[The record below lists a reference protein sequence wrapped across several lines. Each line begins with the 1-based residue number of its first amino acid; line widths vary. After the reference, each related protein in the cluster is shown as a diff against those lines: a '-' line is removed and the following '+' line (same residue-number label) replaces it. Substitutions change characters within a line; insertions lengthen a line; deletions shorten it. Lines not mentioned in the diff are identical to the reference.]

1 MPKQSWV
8 LIAVVLSASLFV
20 IGCQGSSVDG
30 KEDSA
35 LIDGVFGDLKARE
48 SRRARDDGV
57 FSTAD
62 RRGPNS
68 SSNIQ
73 NFMPDNG
80 GLTPVDSD
88 EAATAGEYTLNFE
101 NTDVK
106 DVVRAVLNDA
116 LKVNYTISGDVSGPV
131 TISSARPVSREALLK
146 TLETSLASFG
156 FSLVKSGAGYRV
168 TASDTVTGG
177 TVDRGRKVRAGYG
190 VSIVPLK
197 YLPASS
203 VMELLN
209 GFVAP
214 AEGLRVNAA
223 GNSVIVRGTG
233 PQRTEVIEAI
243 MSFDADFMQNQRV
256 SIFRLTQA
264 RPQDVVPEL
273 ERIFNVEGDSSLIQ
287 FRAVGR
293 IRGIMAISKNPALI
307 RRAET
312 WMRRLDQRDSATG
325 QNVVIYKAKYRK
337 AEELAKVVS
346 GLFGVG
352 TNTSAPARP
361 AEVPKLDEQA
371 SEDAS
376 GQDEASDTAKPAVDR
391 IASAFDDPQTADNS
405 VPNVVDLTSAAREQ
419 ATLRISADISNNS
432 VVIYGEGEQT
442 EQVIETLKKLDSTP
456 VQVAINVTIAEVRL
470 TEDLKYGVQY
480 FLKSKQLGLGRDN
493 GSLSLIDRAGNS
505 IKKQTPGL
513 NFVGGADANP
523 DVIISA
529 LNVLTDVE
537 ILSSPSLVVVENQT
551 ATLQVGDEVPITT
564 QQSQSVENGLAPVI
578 NQVQFRETGIILNVT
593 PRISQTDAVTM
604 DIVQEISSVAS
615 GANTLTPT
623 ISKRS
628 IRTQISVNDQQTVV
642 LGGLISANS
651 QKTKSGVPVLMK
663 LPLVG
668 DMFSNTAKTKGR
680 NELIVLIRPVIIRD
694 AQDAADVAESL
705 RSQMSTINDRSGT
718 KW

>member
-8 LIAVVLSASLFV
+8 LIAALLVLSLLLP
-20 IGCQGSSVDG
+20 GCQGNSIDG
-30 KEDSA
+30 KENSTF
-35 LIDGVFGDLKARE
+35 IDGVFGDIKARE
-48 SRRARDDGV
+48 ARKARDDGT
-57 FSTAD
+57 FTTAD
-62 RRGPNS
+62 SRATIQRS
-68 SSNIQ
+68 KIQ
-73 NFMPDNG
+73 NFMPDVG

-88 EAATAGEYTLNFE
+88 DASTAGEYTVNFE
-101 NTDVK
+101 NTDIK

-116 LKVNYTISGDVSGPV
+116 LKMNYTIDGDVSGPV

-146 TLETSLASFG
+146 TLESSLSSFG
-156 FSLVKSGAGYRV
+156 FALVKTGSGYRV
-168 TASDTVTGG
+168 TANETASAS
-177 TVDRGRKVRAGYG
+177 TVDNGRKVRAGYG

-203 VMELLN
+203 VLELLN

-214 AEGLRVNAA
+214 AEGLRINAA
-223 GNSVIVRGTG
+223 GNSLIIRGTG
-233 PQRTEVIEAI
+233 PQRAEVIEAV

-256 SIFRLTQA
+256 SMFRLTEA

-273 ERIFNVEGDSSLIQ
+273 ERIFNAKGDSSLIQ
-287 FRAVGR
+287 FRPVSR

-307 RRAET
+307 RRAES
-312 WMRRLDQRDSATG
+312 WVRRLDQQDAATG

-352 TNTSAPARP
+352 TNAAIP
-361 AEVPKLDEQA
+361 
-371 SEDAS
+371 
-376 GQDEASDTAKPAVDR
+376 AKPAPVPQLDQQNSDQTADQNATEDKAAPSVDR
-391 IASAFDDPQTADNS
+391 IASAFDDPQTTDGN
-405 VPNVVDLTSAAREQ
+405 VPNVVDLTSEARDRP
-419 ATLRISADISNNS
+419 TLRISADVSNNS
-432 VVIYGEGEQT
+432 VVIYGDGEQT
-442 EQVIETLKKLDSTP
+442 DQVVATLKKLDSTP

-470 TEDLKYGVQY
+470 TDDLKYGVQY
-480 FLKSKQLGLGRDN
+480 FLNSKQLGLGRDN

-564 QQSQSVENGLAPVI
+564 QQSQSVENSLAPVV

-694 AQDAADVAESL
+694 AQDAADVAQSL
-705 RSQMSTINDRSGT
+705 RSQMSIIDDRSGT

>member
-1 MPKQSWV
+1 MS
-8 LIAVVLSASLFV
+8 
-20 IGCQGSSVDG
+20 GCQGSGIDG
-30 KEDSA
+30 KEDSTF
-35 LIDGVFGDLKARE
+35 IDGVFGDIKARE
-48 SRRARDDGV
+48 ARRARDDGV
-57 FSTAD
+57 YSTAD
-62 RRGPNS
+62 QQGRNTRNKS
-68 SSNIQ
+68 QS
-73 NFMPDNG
+73 FMPDTG

-88 EAATAGEYTLNFE
+88 DAATAGEYTLNFE
-101 NTDVK
+101 NTDIK
-106 DVVRAVLNDA
+106 DVVRAVLDDA
-116 LKVNYTISGDVSGPV
+116 LKVNYTINGDVSGPV

-146 TLETSLASFG
+146 SLESSLASFG
-156 FSLVKSGAGYRV
+156 FSLVKSGSGYRV
-168 TASDTVTGG
+168 TATDATSAGTIDT
-177 TVDRGRKVRAGYG
+177 GRRVRAGFG
-190 VSIVPLK
+190 VSIVPLM

-209 GFVAP
+209 GFVGQAD
-214 AEGLRVNAA
+214 GLRVSAS
-223 GNSVIVRGTG
+223 GNSIIVRGSG
-233 PQRTEVIEAI
+233 AQRTEVVEAI
-243 MSFDADFMQNQRV
+243 LSFDADFMQNQRV
-256 SIFRLTQA
+256 SMFRLVQA
-264 RPQDVVPEL
+264 RPEDVVPEL
-273 ERIFNVEGDSSLIQ
+273 ERIFNVKGDSSLIQ

-293 IRGIMAISKNPALI
+293 IRGIMAISTNPALI
-307 RRAET
+307 RRAAT
-312 WMRRLDQRDSATG
+312 WVRRLDQQDSATG
-325 QNVVIYKAKYRK
+325 KNVVVYKAKYRK

-352 TNTSAPARP
+352 SNTSTPAKAEPRP
-361 AEVPKLDEQA
+361 RL
-371 SEDAS
+371 
-376 GQDEASDTAKPAVDR
+376 DTAGDTTDDAADKASPDVDR
-391 IASAFDDPQTADNS
+391 IASAFDDPQPADS
-405 VPNVVDLTSAAREQ
+405 AIPNVVDLTADAGQ
-419 ATLRISADISNNS
+419 GATLRISADPANNS
-432 VVIYGEGEQT
+432 VVIYGDGEQT
-442 EQVIETLKKLDSTP
+442 EQVIATLKKLDSTP

-505 IKKQTPGL
+505 IRKQTPGL

-651 QKTKSGVPVLMK
+651 QKSKSGVPLLMK

-680 NELIVLIRPVIIRD
+680 NELIVLIRPVIVRD

-705 RSQMSTINDRSGT
+705 RSQMSIIDNRSGT

>member
-1 MPKQSWV
+1 MLKQSWV
-8 LIAVVLSASLFV
+8 LIATLLVVNLLMS
-20 IGCQGSSVDG
+20 GCQGSGIDG
-30 KEDSA
+30 KEDSTF
-35 LIDGVFGDLKARE
+35 IDGVFGDVKARE
-48 SRRARDDGV
+48 ARKARDAGV

-62 RRGPNS
+62 RRSDSRSRSENYL
-68 SSNIQ
+68 
-73 NFMPDNG
+73 PDASG
-80 GLTPVDSD
+80 ITPVDSD
-88 EAATAGEYTLNFE
+88 DTATAGEYTLNFD
-101 NTDVK
+101 NVDVK

-116 LKVNYTISGDVSGPV
+116 LKVNYTINGDVSGPV

-146 TLETSLASFG
+146 SLESSLAAFG
-156 FSLVKSGAGYRV
+156 FSLVKSGNGYRV
-168 TASDTVTGG
+168 TATDTSAG
-177 TVDRGRKVRAGYG
+177 TIDNGRKVRAGFG
-190 VSIVPLK
+190 VSIVPLR

-203 VMELLN
+203 VMDLLN
-209 GFVAP
+209 GFVGQAD
-214 AEGLRVNAA
+214 GLRINAS
-223 GNSVIVRGTG
+223 GNSIIVRGSG
-233 PQRTEVIEAI
+233 PQRTEVVEAI

-256 SIFRLTQA
+256 SIFRLVQA
-264 RPQDVVPEL
+264 RPEDVVPEL
-273 ERIFNVEGDSSLIQ
+273 ERIFNVKGDNSLIQ
-287 FRAVGR
+287 FRVVSR

-307 RRAET
+307 RRADT
-312 WMRRLDQRDSATG
+312 WVRRLDQQDSATG
-325 QNVVIYKAKYRK
+325 QNVVIYKVKYRK
-337 AEELAKVVS
+337 AEELAKVVA

-352 TNTSAPARP
+352 ANTNTP
-361 AEVPKLDEQA
+361 
-371 SEDAS
+371 
-376 GQDEASDTAKPAVDR
+376 AKPAPVPQLDQPGEDQNAGQDDAADKANAPAPVDR
-391 IASAFDDPQTADNS
+391 IASAFGDDAQTDS
-405 VPNVVDLTSAAREQ
+405 GLPNVVDLTSNARE
-419 ATLRISADISNNS
+419 ASTLRISADASNNS
-432 VVIYGEGEQT
+432 VVIYGDGDHT
-442 EQVIETLKKLDSTP
+442 EQVVATLKKLDSTP

-480 FLKSKQLGLGRDN
+480 FLKSKQLGLGKDN

-505 IKKQTPGL
+505 IRKQTPGL

-537 ILSSPSLVVVENQT
+537 ILSSPSLVVIENQT

-564 QQSQSVENGLAPVI
+564 QQSQSVENSLAPVV

-651 QKTKSGVPVLMK
+651 QKSKSGVPLLMK

-668 DMFSNTAKTKGR
+668 DMFANTAKTKGR

-705 RSQMSTINDRSGT
+705 RSQMSVINDRSTT

>member
-1 MPKQSWV
+1 MS
-8 LIAVVLSASLFV
+8 LLLSA
-20 IGCQGSSVDG
+20 CQGSSIDG
-30 KEDSA
+30 KENSTF
-35 LIDGVFGDLKARE
+35 IDGVFGDIKARE
-48 SRRARDDGV
+48 ARRARDDGT
-57 FSTAD
+57 FTTAD
-62 RRGPNS
+62 SRSRS
-68 SSNIQ
+68 SQSKIQ
-73 NFMPDNG
+73 SFMPDVG

-88 EAATAGEYTLNFE
+88 DASTAGEYTLNFE
-101 NTDVK
+101 NTDIK
-106 DVVRAVLNDA
+106 DVVRAVFNDA
-116 LKVNYTISGDVSGPV
+116 LKVNYTINGDVSGPV

-146 TLETSLASFG
+146 TLESSLASFG
-156 FSLVKSGAGYRV
+156 FSLVKTGSGYRV

-177 TVDRGRKVRAGYG
+177 AVDNGRKVRAGYG

-214 AEGLRVNAA
+214 SEGLRINTA
-223 GNSVIVRGTG
+223 GNSLIVRGTG
-233 PQRTEVIEAI
+233 PQRAEVIEAI

-256 SIFRLTQA
+256 SMFRLTQA

-273 ERIFNVEGDSSLIQ
+273 ERIFNVKGDSSLIQ

-312 WMRRLDQRDSATG
+312 WVQRLDQQDSATG

-352 TNTSAPARP
+352 ANTST
-361 AEVPKLDEQA
+361 
-371 SEDAS
+371 S
-376 GQDEASDTAKPAVDR
+376 AKPAPVPQLDTQSNNDSAAQDDAADKTKAAPDR
-391 IASAFDDPQTADNS
+391 IASAFDDPQPTEDAI
-405 VPNVVDLTSAAREQ
+405 PGVVDLTSEARSQ
-419 ATLRISADISNNS
+419 PTLRISADISNNS

-442 EQVIETLKKLDSTP
+442 EQVIATLKKLDSVP

-470 TEDLKYGVQY
+470 TDDLKYGVQY

-493 GSLSLIDRAGNS
+493 GSLSLIDRAGNT

-564 QQSQSVENGLAPVI
+564 QQSQSVENSLAPVV

-651 QKTKSGVPVLMK
+651 QKSKSGVPVLMK

-668 DMFSNTAKTKGR
+668 DMFASTANTKGR

-694 AQDAADVAESL
+694 AQDAADVAQSL
-705 RSQMSTINDRSGT
+705 RSQMSILDDRSGT

>member
-20 IGCQGSSVDG
+20 TGCQGSSVDG

-62 RRGPNS
+62 RRGLNS

-337 AEELAKVVS
+337 AEELSKVVS

-361 AEVPKLDEQA
+361 AALPKLDEQA

-376 GQDEASDTAKPAVDR
+376 GQDEASDTTKPAVDR

-456 VQVAINVTIAEVRL
+456 VQVVINVTIAEVRL

-480 FLKSKQLGLGRDN
+480 FLKSKQLGLGSDN

>member
-1 MPKQSWV
+1 
-8 LIAVVLSASLFV
+8 
-20 IGCQGSSVDG
+20 
-30 KEDSA
+30 
-35 LIDGVFGDLKARE
+35 
-48 SRRARDDGV
+48 
-57 FSTAD
+57 
-62 RRGPNS
+62 
-68 SSNIQ
+68 
-73 NFMPDNG
+73 
-80 GLTPVDSD
+80 
-88 EAATAGEYTLNFE
+88 
-101 NTDVK
+101 
-106 DVVRAVLNDA
+106 
-116 LKVNYTISGDVSGPV
+116 
-131 TISSARPVSREALLK
+131 
-146 TLETSLASFG
+146 
-156 FSLVKSGAGYRV
+156 
-168 TASDTVTGG
+168 
-177 TVDRGRKVRAGYG
+177 
-190 VSIVPLK
+190 
-197 YLPASS
+197 
-203 VMELLN
+203 
-209 GFVAP
+209 
-214 AEGLRVNAA
+214 
-223 GNSVIVRGTG
+223 
-233 PQRTEVIEAI
+233 
-243 MSFDADFMQNQRV
+243 
-256 SIFRLTQA
+256 
-264 RPQDVVPEL
+264 
-273 ERIFNVEGDSSLIQ
+273 
-287 FRAVGR
+287 
-293 IRGIMAISKNPALI
+293 
-307 RRAET
+307 
-312 WMRRLDQRDSATG
+312 
-325 QNVVIYKAKYRK
+325 
-337 AEELAKVVS
+337 
-346 GLFGVG
+346 
-352 TNTSAPARP
+352 
-361 AEVPKLDEQA
+361 
-371 SEDAS
+371 
-376 GQDEASDTAKPAVDR
+376 
-391 IASAFDDPQTADNS
+391 
-405 VPNVVDLTSAAREQ
+405 
-419 ATLRISADISNNS
+419 
-432 VVIYGEGEQT
+432 
-442 EQVIETLKKLDSTP
+442 

-642 LGGLISANS
+642 LGGLISANA
-651 QKTKSGVPVLMK
+651 QKSKSGVPVLMK

-705 RSQMSTINDRSGT
+705 RSQMPIINDRSGT

>member
-1 MPKQSWV
+1 M
-8 LIAVVLSASLFV
+8 SLLLP
-20 IGCQGSSVDG
+20 GCQGGGVDG
-30 KEDSA
+30 KENSTF
-35 LIDGVFGDLKARE
+35 IDGVFGDIKARE
-48 SRRARDDGV
+48 ARKARDDGT
-57 FSTAD
+57 FTTAD
-62 RRGPNS
+62 SRGPNS
-68 SSNIQ
+68 RSKIQ
-73 NFMPDNG
+73 SFMPDTG

-88 EAATAGEYTLNFE
+88 DASTAGEYTLNFE
-101 NTDVK
+101 NTDIK

-116 LKVNYTISGDVSGPV
+116 LKVNYTINGDVAGPV

-146 TLETSLASFG
+146 TLESSLASFG
-156 FSLVKSGAGYRV
+156 FTLVKTGAGYRV

-177 TVDRGRKVRAGYG
+177 TVDNGRKVRAGYG

-197 YLPASS
+197 FLPASS

-214 AEGLRVNAA
+214 AEGLRMNTA
-223 GNSVIVRGTG
+223 GNSLIVRGTG
-233 PQRTEVIEAI
+233 PQRAEVIEAV

-256 SIFRLTQA
+256 SMFRLTQS

-273 ERIFNVEGDSSLIQ
+273 ERIFNVKGDSSLIQ

-312 WMRRLDQRDSATG
+312 WVRRLDQQDSATG
-325 QNVVIYKAKYRK
+325 QNVVIYKVKYRK

-352 TNTSAPARP
+352 TNTSTPAKPAP
-361 AEVPKLDEQA
+361 VPQLDQQTN
-371 SEDAS
+371 EDSS
-376 GQDEASDTAKPAVDR
+376 GQDDASDTATPANR
-391 IASAFDDPQTADNS
+391 IASAFDDPPPADGAI
-405 VPNVVDLTSAAREQ
+405 PGVVDLTSEARDQ
-419 ATLRISADISNNS
+419 PTLRISADASNNS
-432 VVIYGEGEQT
+432 VVIYGEGERT
-442 EQVIETLKKLDSTP
+442 EQVVATLKKLDSAP

-480 FLKSKQLGLGRDN
+480 FLKSKQLGLASDH

-505 IKKQTPGL
+505 IRKQTPGL

-578 NQVQFRETGIILNVT
+578 NQVQFKETGIILNVT

-642 LGGLISANS
+642 LGGLISANA
-651 QKTKSGVPVLMK
+651 QKSKSGVPLLMK

-668 DMFSNTAKTKGR
+668 DMFANTAKTKGR

-694 AQDAADVAESL
+694 AQDAADVAQSL
-705 RSQMSTINDRSGT
+705 RSQMSIIDDRSGT

>member
-1 MPKQSWV
+1 MS
-8 LIAVVLSASLFV
+8 
-20 IGCQGSSVDG
+20 GCQGSSING
-30 KEDSA
+30 KEDST
-35 LIDGVFGDLKARE
+35 LIDGVFGDIKARDA
-48 SRRARDDGV
+48 RKARDDGT
-57 FSTAD
+57 FTTAD
-62 RRGPNS
+62 QRGPNS
-68 SSNIQ
+68 RSKIQ
-73 NFMPDNG
+73 NYMPDSG

-88 EAATAGEYTLNFE
+88 DASTAGQYTLNFE
-101 NTDVK
+101 NTDIK

-116 LKVNYTISGDVSGPV
+116 LKVNYTINGDVSGPV
-131 TISSARPVSREALLK
+131 SISTVRPVSREALLK
-146 TLETSLASFG
+146 TLESSLASFG
-156 FSLVKSGAGYRV
+156 FSLIKTGSGYRV
-168 TASDTVTGG
+168 TATETSAG
-177 TVDRGRKVRAGYG
+177 TVDNGRKVRAGYG

-197 YLPASS
+197 FLPASS
-203 VMELLN
+203 VMEMLN

-214 AEGLRVNAA
+214 AEGLRINAA
-223 GNSVIVRGTG
+223 GNSLIVRGTG
-233 PQRTEVIEAI
+233 PQRTEVIEAV

-256 SIFRLTQA
+256 SMFRLTQA
-264 RPQDVVPEL
+264 RPEDVVPEL
-273 ERIFNVEGDSSLIQ
+273 ERIFNAKGDNSLIQ
-287 FRAVGR
+287 FRPVSR

-307 RRAET
+307 RRAAT
-312 WMRRLDQRDSATG
+312 WVQRLDQQDSATG

-352 TNTSAPARP
+352 GNTAATQAKPDP
-361 AEVPKLDEQA
+361 VPQLDDQNK
-371 SEDAS
+371 
-376 GQDEASDTAKPAVDR
+376 DTAAAQDDSADAPKAPVDR
-391 IASAFDDPQTADNS
+391 IASAFDDPQQVDGGL
-405 VPNVVDLTSAAREQ
+405 PNVVDLTSDARNQ
-419 ATLRISADISNNS
+419 PVLRISADISNNS
-432 VVIYGEGEQT
+432 VVIYGDGEQT
-442 EQVIETLKKLDSTP
+442 EQVVATLKKLDSTP
-456 VQVAINVTIAEVRL
+456 IQVAINVTIAEVRL
-470 TEDLKYGVQY
+470 TDDLKYGVQY
-480 FLKSKQLGLGRDN
+480 FLKSKQLGQGRDN

-564 QQSQSVENGLAPVI
+564 QQSQSVENSLAPVI

-668 DMFSNTAKTKGR
+668 DMFANTAKTKGR

-694 AQDAADVAESL
+694 AQDAADVAQSL
-705 RSQMSTINDRSGT
+705 RSQMSIIDDRSGT

>member
-1 MPKQSWV
+1 M
-8 LIAVVLSASLFV
+8 SLLLP
-20 IGCQGSSVDG
+20 GCQSSSVDG
-30 KEDSA
+30 KENSTF
-35 LIDGVFGDLKARE
+35 IDGVFGDIKARE
-48 SRRARDDGV
+48 ARKARDDGT
-57 FSTAD
+57 FTTAD
-62 RRGPNS
+62 SRGPNS
-68 SSNIQ
+68 RSKIQ
-73 NFMPDNG
+73 SFMPDAG

-88 EAATAGEYTLNFE
+88 DAATAGEYTLNFE
-101 NTDVK
+101 NTDIK

-116 LKVNYTISGDVSGPV
+116 LKVNYTINGDVSGPV
-131 TISSARPVSREALLK
+131 SISSARPVSREALLR
-146 TLETSLASFG
+146 TLESSLSSFG
-156 FSLVKSGAGYRV
+156 FSLVKSGNGYRV
-168 TASDTVTGG
+168 TASEAVTGG
-177 TVDRGRKVRAGYG
+177 TVDNGRKVRAGYG

-203 VMELLN
+203 IMELLT

-214 AEGLRVNAA
+214 TEGLRINTA
-223 GNSVIVRGTG
+223 GNSLIIRGTG
-233 PQRTEVIEAI
+233 PQRAEVIEAI

-256 SIFRLTQA
+256 SMLRLTQA
-264 RPQDVVPEL
+264 RPQDVIPEL
-273 ERIFNVEGDSSLIQ
+273 ERIFNVKGDNSLIQ
-287 FRAVGR
+287 FQPVAR
-293 IRGIMAISKNPALI
+293 IRGVMAISKNPALI

-312 WMRRLDQRDSATG
+312 WVRRLDQQDSATG
-325 QNVVIYKAKYRK
+325 QNVVVYKVKYRK
-337 AEELAKVVS
+337 ADELAKVVA

-352 TNTSAPARP
+352 TNTNTPAKP
-361 AEVPKLDEQA
+361 AEVPKLDDQTNDQ
-371 SEDAS
+371 SS
-376 GQDEASDTAKPAVDR
+376 NDTNTTDTDKPAVDR
-391 IASAFDDPQTADNS
+391 IASAFDDPQNTDNA
-405 VPNVVDLTSAAREQ
+405 VPNVVDLTSEARNQAA
-419 ATLRISADISNNS
+419 LRISADVSNNS
-432 VVIYGEGEQT
+432 VVIYGEAEQT
-442 EQVIETLKKLDSTP
+442 EQVVATLKKLDAVP

-651 QKTKSGVPVLMK
+651 QKTKSGVPLLMK

-668 DMFSNTAKTKGR
+668 DMFSNTDKTKGR
-680 NELIVLIRPVIIRD
+680 NELIVLIRPVIVRD
-694 AQDAADVAESL
+694 AQDAADVAQSL
-705 RSQMSTINDRSGT
+705 RSQMSILNDRSGT

>member
-1 MPKQSWV
+1 MS
-8 LIAVVLSASLFV
+8 
-20 IGCQGSSVDG
+20 GCQGSSING
-30 KEDSA
+30 KEDSTF
-35 LIDGVFGDLKARE
+35 IDGVFGDIKARE
-48 SRRARDDGV
+48 SRKAKNDGV

-62 RRGPNS
+62 RRSDSRNS
-68 SSNIQ
+68 SENY
-73 NFMPDNG
+73 MPDTG
-80 GLTPVDSD
+80 GITPVDSD
-88 EAATAGEYTLNFE
+88 DTATAGQYTLNFE
-101 NTDVK
+101 NVDVK

-116 LKVNYTISGDVSGPV
+116 LKVNYTINGDVSGPV
-131 TISSARPVSREALLK
+131 TISSARPVSRDALLK
-146 TLETSLASFG
+146 SLESSLATFG
-156 FSLVKSGAGYRV
+156 FSLVKSGDGYRV
-168 TASDTVTGG
+168 TATDTSAG
-177 TVDRGRKVRAGYG
+177 TIDSGRKVNAGFG

-209 GFVAP
+209 GFVGQ
-214 AEGLRVNAA
+214 AEGLRINVA
-223 GNSVIVRGTG
+223 GNSIFVRGSG
-233 PQRTEVIEAI
+233 PQRKEVVEAI
-243 MSFDADFMQNQRV
+243 FSFDADFMQNQRV
-256 SIFRLTQA
+256 SIFRLVQA
-264 RPQDVVPEL
+264 RPEDVVPEL
-273 ERIFNVEGDSSLIQ
+273 ERIFNVNGDSSLIQ
-287 FRAVGR
+287 FRPVSR

-307 RRAET
+307 RRADT
-312 WMRRLDQRDSATG
+312 WVRRLDQQDSATG
-325 QNVVIYKAKYRK
+325 QNVVVYKAKYRK
-337 AEELAKVVS
+337 AEELAKVVA

-352 TNTSAPARP
+352 GNNNNNTP
-361 AEVPKLDEQA
+361 
-371 SEDAS
+371 
-376 GQDEASDTAKPAVDR
+376 AKPAPVPQLDQPSEDQNAAQEDMVDKASPPVDR
-391 IASAFDDPQTADNS
+391 IASAFGDPLATDSAL
-405 VPNVVDLTSAAREQ
+405 PNVVDLTSDARQ
-419 ATLRISADISNNS
+419 SATILRISADASNNS

-442 EQVIETLKKLDSTP
+442 EQVVATLKKLDSTP

-480 FLKSKQLGLGRDN
+480 FLKSKQLGLGNDN

-505 IKKQTPGL
+505 IRKQTPGL
-513 NFVGGADANP
+513 NFVGGADGNP

-537 ILSSPSLVVVENQT
+537 ILSSPSLVVIENQT

-564 QQSQSVENGLAPVI
+564 QQSQSVENSLAPVV

-615 GANTLTPT
+615 GANSLTPT

-651 QKTKSGVPVLMK
+651 QKSKSGVPLLMK

-668 DMFSNTAKTKGR
+668 DMFANTAKTKGR

-705 RSQMSTINDRSGT
+705 RSQMSVINERSAT

>member
-20 IGCQGSSVDG
+20 TGCQGSSVDG

-62 RRGPNS
+62 RRGLNS

-361 AEVPKLDEQA
+361 AALPKLDEQA

>member
-1 MPKQSWV
+1 MS
-8 LIAVVLSASLFV
+8 LLLSA
-20 IGCQGSSVDG
+20 CQGSSIEG
-30 KEDSA
+30 KENSTF
-35 LIDGVFGDLKARE
+35 IDGVFGDIKARE
-48 SRRARDDGV
+48 SRKARDDGT
-57 FSTAD
+57 FTTAD
-62 RRGPNS
+62 SRNRDSQRR
-68 SSNIQ
+68 IQ
-73 NFMPDNG
+73 NFMPDTG

-88 EAATAGEYTLNFE
+88 DASTAGEYTLNFE
-101 NTDVK
+101 NTDIK

-116 LKVNYTISGDVSGPV
+116 LKVNYTINGDVSGPV

-146 TLETSLASFG
+146 TLESSLASFG
-156 FSLVKSGAGYRV
+156 FSLVKTGGGYRV

-177 TVDRGRKVRAGYG
+177 TVDNGRRVRAGYG

-214 AEGLRVNAA
+214 SEGLRINTA
-223 GNSVIVRGTG
+223 GNSLIIRGTG
-233 PQRTEVIEAI
+233 PQRAEVIEAV

-256 SIFRLTQA
+256 SVFRLTQA

-273 ERIFNVEGDSSLIQ
+273 ERIFNVKGDSSLIQ

-307 RRAET
+307 RRAQT
-312 WMRRLDQRDSATG
+312 WVQRLDQQDSATG

-352 TNTSAPARP
+352 ANTSTA
-361 AEVPKLDEQA
+361 
-371 SEDAS
+371 
-376 GQDEASDTAKPAVDR
+376 AKPAPVPQLDTQGNDDSAAQDDSVDKTKAQPDR
-391 IASAFDDPQTADNS
+391 IASAFDDPQPTDDAI
-405 VPNVVDLTSAAREQ
+405 PGVVDLTSEARNEP
-419 ATLRISADISNNS
+419 TLRISADISNNS

-442 EQVIETLKKLDSTP
+442 EQVVATLKKLDSVP

-470 TEDLKYGVQY
+470 TDDLKYGVQY

-493 GSLSLIDRAGNS
+493 GSLSLIDRAGNTL
-505 IKKQTPGL
+505 KKQTPGL

-537 ILSSPSLVVVENQT
+537 ILSSPSLVVIENQT

-564 QQSQSVENGLAPVI
+564 QQSQSVENSLAPVV

-651 QKTKSGVPVLMK
+651 QKSKSGVPVLMK

-668 DMFSNTAKTKGR
+668 DMFASTANTKGR

-694 AQDAADVAESL
+694 AQDAADVAQSL
-705 RSQMSTINDRSGT
+705 RSQMSILDDRSGT

>member
-1 MPKQSWV
+1 MS
-8 LIAVVLSASLFV
+8 
-20 IGCQGSSVDG
+20 GCQGSSLNG
-30 KEDSA
+30 KEESTF
-35 LIDGVFGDLKARE
+35 IDGVFGDVKARE
-48 SRRARDDGV
+48 SRKARDDGV
-57 FSTAD
+57 YSTAD
-62 RRGPNS
+62 RRSDSRSKSENY
-68 SSNIQ
+68 
-73 NFMPDNG
+73 MPDAG
-80 GLTPVDSD
+80 GITPVDSD
-88 EAATAGEYTLNFE
+88 DTATAGQYTLNFD
-101 NTDVK
+101 NVDVK
-106 DVVRAVLNDA
+106 EVVRAVLNDA
-116 LKVNYTISGDVSGPV
+116 LKVNYTINGDVSGPV

-146 TLETSLASFG
+146 SLESSLASFG

-168 TASDTVTGG
+168 TATDTSAG
-177 TVDRGRKVRAGYG
+177 TIDNGRRVRAGYG
-190 VSIVPLK
+190 VSIIPLK

-209 GFVAP
+209 GFVGR

-223 GNSVIVRGTG
+223 GNSIFVRGSG
-233 PQRTEVIEAI
+233 PQRKEVVEAI
-243 MSFDADFMQNQRV
+243 ISFDADFMQNQRV
-256 SIFRLTQA
+256 SIFRLVQA
-264 RPQDVVPEL
+264 RPEDVVPEL
-273 ERIFNVEGDSSLIQ
+273 ERIFNVKGDSSLIQ
-287 FRAVGR
+287 FRPVSR

-307 RRAET
+307 RRADT
-312 WMRRLDQRDSATG
+312 WVRRLDQQDSATG

-337 AEELAKVVS
+337 AEELAKVVA

-352 TNTSAPARP
+352 GNNNTA
-361 AEVPKLDEQA
+361 
-371 SEDAS
+371 
-376 GQDEASDTAKPAVDR
+376 AKPAPVPQLDQPADDQNTGEDDTADKTNSPVDR
-391 IASAFDDPQTADNS
+391 IASAFGDPQPTDSAI
-405 VPNVVDLTSAAREQ
+405 PNVVDLTSDARE
-419 ATLRISADISNNS
+419 AAPLRISADASNNS
-432 VVIYGEGEQT
+432 VVIYGDGEQT
-442 EQVIETLKKLDSTP
+442 EQVVATLKKLDSTP

-480 FLKSKQLGLGRDN
+480 FLKSKQLGLGKDN

-505 IKKQTPGL
+505 IRKQTPGL

-537 ILSSPSLVVVENQT
+537 ILSSPSLVVIENQT

-651 QKTKSGVPVLMK
+651 QKSKSGVPLLMK

-668 DMFSNTAKTKGR
+668 DMFANTANTKGR

-694 AQDAADVAESL
+694 TQDAADVAESL
-705 RSQMSTINDRSGT
+705 RSQMSIINDRSAT

>member
-8 LIAVVLSASLFV
+8 LIAALLFSSLLLT
-20 IGCQGSSVDG
+20 GCQGGSVDG
-30 KEDSA
+30 NDRSTF
-35 LIDGVFGDLKARE
+35 IDGVFGDIKARE
-48 SRRARDDGV
+48 TRRARDDGT
-57 FSTAD
+57 FTTAD
-62 RRGPNS
+62 TRGTNARS
-68 SSNIQ
+68 KIQ
-73 NFMPDNG
+73 SFMPDTG

-88 EAATAGEYTLNFE
+88 DASTAGEYTINFE
-101 NTDVK
+101 NTDIK
-106 DVVRAVLNDA
+106 EVVRAVLNDA
-116 LKVNYTISGDVSGPV
+116 LKVNYTINGDVSGPV
-131 TISSARPVSREALLK
+131 TISSARPVSREALLR
-146 TLETSLASFG
+146 TLESSLASFG
-156 FSLVKSGAGYRV
+156 FSLVKTGSGYRV
-168 TASDTVTGG
+168 TASDTVTAG
-177 TVDRGRKVRAGYG
+177 TVDNGRMVRAGHG
-190 VSIVPLK
+190 VSIVPLRF
-197 YLPASS
+197 LPASS

-214 AEGLRVNAA
+214 AEGLRINTA
-223 GNSVIVRGTG
+223 GNSLIIRGTG
-233 PQRTEVIEAI
+233 PQRAEVIEAV

-256 SIFRLTQA
+256 SMFRLTQS

-273 ERIFNVEGDSSLIQ
+273 ERIFNVKGDSSLIQ

-312 WMRRLDQRDSATG
+312 WVRRLDQQDSATG

-346 GLFGVG
+346 GLFGIG
-352 TNTSAPARP
+352 TNTSTA
-361 AEVPKLDEQA
+361 
-371 SEDAS
+371 
-376 GQDEASDTAKPAVDR
+376 AKPAPIPQLDQAASDETSNADDASNTTTTPANR
-391 IASAFDDPQTADNS
+391 IASAFDDPQSADNAI
-405 VPNVVDLTSAAREQ
+405 PNVVDLTSEARDQ
-419 ATLRISADISNNS
+419 PVLRISADISNNS
-432 VVIYGEGEQT
+432 VVIYGEGDQT
-442 EQVIETLKKLDSTP
+442 EQVVATLKKLDSTP

-480 FLKSKQLGLGRDN
+480 FLKSKQLGLGSDN

-505 IKKQTPGL
+505 IRKQTPGL

-537 ILSSPSLVVVENQT
+537 ILSSPSLVVIENQT

-564 QQSQSVENGLAPVI
+564 QQSQSLENSLAPVV

-651 QKTKSGVPVLMK
+651 QKSKSGVPLLMK

-668 DMFSNTAKTKGR
+668 DMFANTTKTKGR

-694 AQDAADVAESL
+694 AQDAADVAQSL
-705 RSQMSTINDRSGT
+705 RSQMSIIDDRSGT

>member
-1 MPKQSWV
+1 MS
-8 LIAVVLSASLFV
+8 
-20 IGCQGSSVDG
+20 GCQGSGVDG
-30 KEDSA
+30 KENSTF
-35 LIDGVFGDLKARE
+35 IDGVFGDIKARE
-48 SRRARDDGV
+48 ARKARDDGT
-57 FSTAD
+57 FTTAD
-62 RRGPNS
+62 SRGPDARNR
-68 SSNIQ
+68 IQ
-73 NFMPDNG
+73 NFMPDTG

-88 EAATAGEYTLNFE
+88 NAATAGEYTLNFE
-101 NTDVK
+101 NTDIK

-116 LKVNYTISGDVSGPV
+116 LKVNYTINGDVSGPV
-131 TISSARPVSREALLK
+131 SISSARPVSREALLR
-146 TLETSLASFG
+146 TLESSLSSFG
-156 FSLVKSGAGYRV
+156 FSLVKSGTGYRV
-168 TASDTVTGG
+168 TASENATAA
-177 TVDRGRKVRAGYG
+177 TVDNGRKVRAGYG

-214 AEGLRVNAA
+214 TEGLRINTA
-223 GNSVIVRGTG
+223 GNSLIIRGTG
-233 PQRTEVIEAI
+233 PQRAEVIEAI

-256 SIFRLTQA
+256 SMFRLTQA
-264 RPQDVVPEL
+264 RPQDVIPEL
-273 ERIFNVEGDSSLIQ
+273 ERIFNVKGDNSLIQ
-287 FRAVGR
+287 FQPVAR
-293 IRGIMAISKNPALI
+293 IRGVMAISKNPALI
-307 RRAET
+307 RRAEI
-312 WMRRLDQRDSATG
+312 WVRRLDQQDSATG
-325 QNVVIYKAKYRK
+325 QNVVIYKVKYRK
-337 AEELAKVVS
+337 ADELAKVVA

-361 AEVPKLDEQA
+361 AEVPKLDDQSNDAA
-371 SEDAS
+371 SN
-376 GQDEASDTAKPAVDR
+376 DENASDTEKPAVDR
-391 IASAFDDPQTADNS
+391 IASAFDDPEKAGDA
-405 VPNVVDLTSAAREQ
+405 VPNVVDLTSEARNQ

-432 VVIYGEGEQT
+432 VVIYGEGDQT
-442 EQVIETLKKLDSTP
+442 EQVVATLKKLDAVP

-651 QKTKSGVPVLMK
+651 QKTKSGVPMLMK

-668 DMFSNTAKTKGR
+668 DMFSNTDKTKGR
-680 NELIVLIRPVIIRD
+680 NELIVLIRPVIVRD
-694 AQDAADVAESL
+694 AQDAADVAQSL
-705 RSQMSTINDRSGT
+705 RSQMSILDDRSGT